1 MKGSPII
8 GVTPTVLKWARESAN
23 MSIFD
28 VADTLKKPVDIV
40 QGWENGES
48 SPTYS
53 QLEKLAYEVYKRP
66 LAIFFM
72 PTAPYE
78 PKLSAEFR
86 SLPDSD
92 LKHLSRQTTL
102 LIRKAR
108 AFQMALMELHGER
121 NPVVLPIWKRIK
133 TNSKSDI
140 RELANQVR
148 EVLSVSVENIAQRPD
163 HDAALKIWRRAIEAQ
178 GIHIFKDSF
187 KQTELSGFC
196 LQHPEF
202 PVILIN
208 NSTTRTRQIFSLLHE
223 LAHLLC
229 DRSGISRFDNQGI
242 DELPKPDRD
251 IEKFC
256 NALAAEILVPS
267 EYFKLATRGFDP
279 LHAEDEDFAQL
290 ADLFHVSR
298 SVILRRFVDSGLVSM
313 PFYLDKDREW
323 IDQIKATRDG
333 GGGSYYNTKGAYLS
347 EQFLREVV
355 SRYSRRLISKVEA
368 SDLIGEKPRNF
379 DRFEDMVLRGY
390 VA

>member
-1 MKGSPII
+1 MKGSPIVGI
-8 GVTPTVLKWARESAN
+8 TPAVLKWARESAN

-28 VADTLKKPVDIV
+28 VADSLKKPVDVI
-40 QGWENGES
+40 QGWESGES

-53 QLEKLAYEVYKRP
+53 QLEKLAYDVYKRP

-72 PTAPYE
+72 PSAPDE
-78 PKLSAEFR
+78 PKPSAEFR
-86 SLPDSD
+86 SLPDAD

-108 AFQMALMELHGER
+108 AFQMALVELYGER
-121 NPVVLPIWKRIK
+121 NPVVAPIWKRIQV
-133 TNSKSDI
+133 NNQSDI
-140 RELANQVR
+140 HQLARQIREA
-148 EVLSVSVENIAQRPD
+148 LSVSIENITQSPD
-163 HDAALKIWRRAIEAQ
+163 DDAALKIWRRAIEAQ

-187 KQTELSGFC
+187 KQKEISGFC
-196 LQHPEF
+196 LRHPEF

-229 DRSGISRFDNQGI
+229 NRSGISRFDNQGI
-242 DELPKPDRD
+242 EELPKADRD

-267 EYFKLATRGFDP
+267 EYFDLSTRGFDP
-279 LHAEDEDFAQL
+279 IHAKEEDFVKL
-290 ADLFHVSR
+290 ANHFHVSR
-298 SVILRRFVDSGLVSM
+298 SVILRRFVDRGLVSM

-323 IDQIKATRDG
+323 AEQINVTRG
-333 GGGSYYNTKGAYLS
+333 GSGGSYYNTKGIYLS

-355 SRYSRRLISKVEA
+355 SRYSRRMISKVEA
-368 SDLIGEKPRNF
+368 SDLIGEKSRNF
-379 DRFEDMVLRGY
+379 DRFEDMVLRGF
-390 VA
+390 AA